1 MYNQDIVIKG
11 GGKMA
16 KENGT
21 KNSKGAQRAK
31 NRASKKNDE
40 GTKEKKRGWN
50 GVFES
55 VIYSSGPE
63 DNIYVFG

>member
-1 MYNQDIVIKG
+1 
-11 GGKMA
+11 MA